1 MANEIEEIK
10 TNNNLD
16 PFVMEGF
23 AAATAAQD
31 AGLPPEQWVAAAEK
45 ARKSCE
51 DRKTKSVS
59 VD

>member
-1 MANEIEEIK
+1 MRL
-10 TNNNLD
+10 TNNDLD